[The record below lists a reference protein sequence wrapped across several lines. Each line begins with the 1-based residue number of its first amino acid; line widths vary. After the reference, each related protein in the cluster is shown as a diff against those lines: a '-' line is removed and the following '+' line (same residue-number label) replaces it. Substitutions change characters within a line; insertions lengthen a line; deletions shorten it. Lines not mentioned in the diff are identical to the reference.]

1 MQKFK
6 KSHIWAASTIVG
18 LGMLVTAFYI
28 GLFVGSWQST
38 GDVSSSQERV
48 INQDRLFGRSS
59 DADFKTFWEVWD
71 LVQDAYYR
79 QPVSETDLYYGAL
92 EGMLWSLNDPYS
104 LFFPPE
110 QADEFNNE
118 LEGVFYG
125 IGAEIGKKND
135 VVVVIAPLSGSPA
148 EQAGLMAGDEIWYV
162 DDVDIFN
169 YSVNEAVQII
179 RGEIG
184 TEVVLTVSRDGAD
197 DLIEIPIIR
206 DEIQIS
212 SVEWEIRD
220 DGIAVIEIS
229 MFNEETTDLFTQA
242 AREALAAGVTGL
254 VIDLRNDPGGL
265 LTAAINVAG
274 FWTSDMPAVQQRVQ
288 GDVQT
293 YNSSGNGWLSNI
305 PTVVLVNAGSASA
318 SEILAGALQDYGYAT
333 VIGEQTFGKG
343 SVQEYYELPDGSAVK
358 ITVAEWL
365 TALGRSINEVGITPD
380 IEVEYTIEQYEA
392 GETPQL
398 DAAIDFLT
406 STGS

>member
-1 MQKFK
+1 MC
-6 KSHIWAASTIVG
+6 
-18 LGMLVTAFYI
+18 LVF
-28 GLFVGSWQST
+28 F
-38 GDVSSSQERV
+38 
-48 INQDRLFGRSS
+48 RLF
-59 DADFKTFWEVWD
+59 D
-71 LVQDAYYR
+71 
-79 QPVSETDLYYGAL
+79 
-92 EGMLWSLNDPYS
+92 
-104 LFFPPE
+104 
-110 QADEFNNE
+110 
-118 LEGVFYG
+118 
-125 IGAEIGKKND
+125 D